1 MALSLRSWS
10 IVIENSLQLDT
21 PPVKAREDVR
31 EEEKVS
37 VPDKEVEEG
46 NMGRLIKPAA
56 SCQENNAIKSKNLAK
71 KYINYFF

>member
-1 MALSLRSWS
+1 MNVVLERKHNGTQSEVMVHK
-10 IVIENSLQLDT
+10 VIENSLQLDT

-56 SCQENNAIKSKNLAK
+56 SCQENNAI
-71 KYINYFF
+71 